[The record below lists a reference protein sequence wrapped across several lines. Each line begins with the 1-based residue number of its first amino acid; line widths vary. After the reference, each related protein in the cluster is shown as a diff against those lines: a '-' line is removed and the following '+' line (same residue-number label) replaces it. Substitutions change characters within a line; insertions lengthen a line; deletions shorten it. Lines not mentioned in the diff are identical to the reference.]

1 MDDIQSIWF
10 TRHLLH
16 CTTVN
21 VHYSRRTFYWLLL
34 ALFCAPLVTHIYL
47 GSYSRFIADDF
58 CSSAAAR
65 SQGILRGSLYW
76 YINWNGR
83 FSANFLDSLFGYI
96 GPAATPFA
104 TGLAITA
111 CFIVLALAVA
121 QIVPS
126 GEDSEARLLQSGII
140 AAMVLFAVLHVIPLV
155 GQSLYWG
162 QGMRSVVPPLIFG
175 TGYVAVIANRN
186 KSLDN
191 AGPLWFITAT
201 LLPFI
206 AVGFAETYFAVQT
219 AAIVFALVIPV
230 VFKRYVLPHKRN
242 YFVLL
247 IAGLAGS
254 LTGSLIMFIAQGNKF
269 RQSAF
274 PPPPAPPELLS
285 ISFRGLREFFEL
297 VVFAPGKWF
306 VWAGII
312 LCGFIFGL
320 QVLQRREEPSTSAR
334 PDVWT
339 LVWLPVVG
347 FLLVLACWVPMAWG
361 TSLTLAYRTFI
372 IPAYVAVCVLTCWA
386 YIAGRVCRDAY
397 ASFAHRTPA
406 VALPLVG
413 LLAFGVFAAKIT
425 REMWQLQ
432 PLFAGYARRW
442 DEREQ
447 TIQRA
452 KSQGLPYAFVRRQH
466 NWAALDEIEVDP
478 KITWLTK
485 CVQDYYGI
493 GVIPDLG
500 DLYGE
505 PDGPAKQAAL
515 ERQFDSIPKLPG
527 SIPTELN
534 QIYKT
539 DRGKIGFY
547 KSELNPDQI
556 KSYYENELTRL
567 GWKYVG
573 EKKVEAFQRF
583 SGGGQHLFCKD
594 EIAAT
599 LFTTARDEPRLGY
612 TYSLALN
619 WGMSSGYTWG
629 VVDCALKR

>member
-1 MDDIQSIWF
+1 
-10 TRHLLH
+10 
-16 CTTVN
+16 
-21 VHYSRRTFYWLLL
+21 LL

-58 CSSAAAR
+58 CSSAVAR

-83 FSANFLDSLFGYI
+83 FSANFLDSFFGYL
-96 GPAATPFA
+96 GPAATPYA
-104 TGLAITA
+104 TGLVVTA
-111 CFIVLALAVA
+111 WFIVLTVAVA
-121 QIVPS
+121 QIIEVP
-126 GEDSEARLLQSGII
+126 LLESCII
-140 AAMVLFAVLHVIPLV
+140 AAMVLFAVLQVIPLV

-162 QGMRSVVPPLIFG
+162 QGMRSVVPPLILS
-175 TGYVAVIANRN
+175 TAYLALIANRS
-186 KSLDN
+186 KSVER
-191 AGPLWFITAT
+191 AGPRWFIATALIT
-201 LLPFI
+201 FI

-219 AAIVFALVIPV
+219 AAIIFALVIPA
-230 VFKRYVLPHKRN
+230 VFKRYATPNRRN
-242 YFVLL
+242 YIVLL
-247 IAGLAGS
+247 SAGLAGS
-254 LTGSLIMFIAQGNKF
+254 LAGGLIMFVAPGNKF

-285 ISFRGLREFFEL
+285 IALRGLSEFFDT
-297 VVFAPGKWF
+297 VVLAPGKWF
-306 VWAGII
+306 IWIGLIV
-312 LCGFIFGL
+312 CGFIFGL
-320 QVLQRREEPSTSAR
+320 RVFQQREESPTR
-334 PDVWT
+334 DVWT
-339 LVWLPVVG
+339 LIWLPVVG

-372 IPAYVAVCVLTCWA
+372 IPAFVAVCVVTCWS
-386 YIAGRVCRDAY
+386 YIVGRACRDAY
-397 ASFAHRTPA
+397 ASFARHTPA
-406 VALPLVG
+406 LATVLPLVG

-425 REMWQLQ
+425 REMWQLR

-447 TIQRA
+447 TVQRA
-452 KSQGLPYAFVRRQH
+452 RSQGLPYAVVLRQH
-466 NWAALDEIEVDP
+466 NWAALDEIAVDP

-515 ERQFDSIPKLPG
+515 ERLFDSIPKLPG
-527 SIPTELN
+527 SVPTELN

-547 KSELNPDQI
+547 KSNLNPDQI
-556 KSYYENELTRL
+556 KSYYETELTKL
-567 GWKYVG
+567 GWQYIG
-573 EKKVEAFQRF
+573 EKKVEAFQKF
-583 SGGGQHLFCKD
+583 SGGGQHLFCKGD
-594 EIAAT
+594 IAAT
-599 LFTTARDEPRLGY
+599 LFTAAKDEPRLGY

-629 VVDCALKR
+629 VTDCSER

>member
-1 MDDIQSIWF
+1 
-10 TRHLLH
+10 
-16 CTTVN
+16 
-21 VHYSRRTFYWLLL
+21 VHHSRRIFYWLLL

-58 CSSAAAR
+58 CSSAVAR
-65 SQGILRGSLYW
+65 SQGILRGSIYW

-83 FSANFLDSLFGYI
+83 FSANFLDSLFGYL
-96 GPAATPFA
+96 GPRATPYA
-104 TGLAITA
+104 TGLVVTA
-111 CFIVLALAVA
+111 WFIVLAIAVV
-121 QIVPS
+121 QIT
-126 GEDSEARLLQSGII
+126 EARLLEGCII
-140 AAMVLFAVLHVIPLV
+140 AAMVLFAALHVIPLV

-162 QGMRSVVPPLIFG
+162 QGMRSVVPPLILG
-175 TGYVAVIANRN
+175 TAYLALIANRS
-186 KSLDN
+186 KSATRLK
-191 AGPLWFITAT
+191 PLWFITAVVVT
-201 LLPFI
+201 FI

-219 AAIVFALVIPV
+219 AAIIFALVIPV
-230 VFKRYVLPHKRN
+230 VFKRYAPPNRRN

-254 LTGSLIMFIAQGNKF
+254 LAGGLIMFVAPGNKF
-269 RQSAF
+269 RQNAF

-285 ISFRGLREFFEL
+285 ISLRGLSDFFDL
-297 VVFAPGKWF
+297 VVLAPGKRF
-306 VWAGII
+306 IWAGLI

-320 QVLQRREEPSTSAR
+320 QVLRRREESSAR
-334 PDVWT
+334 HAVWT
-339 LVWLPVVG
+339 LLWLPVVG
-347 FLLVLACWVPMAWG
+347 FVLVLACWVPMAWG

-372 IPAYVAVCVLTCWA
+372 IPAYVAVCVVTCWA
-386 YIAGRVCRDAY
+386 YIAGRACRGVL
-397 ASFAHRTPA
+397 FAHRTL
-406 VALPLVG
+406 ALATALSLVG
-413 LLAFGVFAAKIT
+413 LLAFAVYAAKFT
-425 REMWQLQ
+425 RDMWQLR
-432 PLFAGYARRW
+432 PLFAGNARRW

-452 KSQGLPYAFVRRQH
+452 RSQGLPYAVVLRQH
-466 NWAALDEIEVDP
+466 NWAALDEIAVDP

-515 ERQFDSIPKLPG
+515 EREFDSIPKLPG
-527 SIPTELN
+527 SVPTELN

-547 KSELNPDQI
+547 KSDHNPDQI
-556 KSYYENELTRL
+556 KSYYENELTKL
-567 GWKYVG
+567 GWKYIG

-583 SGGGQHLFCKD
+583 SGGGQHLFCKG
-594 EIAAT
+594 ETAAT
-599 LFTTARDEPRLGY
+599 LFTAARDEPRLGY

-629 VVDCALKR
+629 VTDCTADH